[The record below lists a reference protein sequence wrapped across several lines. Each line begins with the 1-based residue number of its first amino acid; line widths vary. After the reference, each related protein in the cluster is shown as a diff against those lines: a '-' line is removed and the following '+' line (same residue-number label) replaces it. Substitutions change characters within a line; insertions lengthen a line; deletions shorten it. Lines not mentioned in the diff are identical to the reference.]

1 MSGSLTLTYGNQNIT
16 LDFGELEDFSG
27 KDGKLDLD
35 KFKEAV
41 EKKLADQK
49 ITTSSGNV
57 VSASEVIGV
66 EVGPH
71 GIGFSDK
78 SGAGNSIYISG
89 ASGDFK
95 DMVMELGGYH
105 QRQIKQHPAGY

>member
-66 EVGPH
+66 EVGLM
-71 GIGFSDK
+71 G
-78 SGAGNSIYISG
+78 SGSATNPVPGTASIS
-89 ASGDFK
+89 A
-95 DMVMELGGYH
+95 ELPGTS
-105 QRQIKQHPAGY
+105 RTW